1 MIDTLLVAIVMV
13 TDTITIKNRFE
24 SVTRDIEM
32 VYKVRQMVYSES
44 KKQDKIYWFPVR
56 VFEKKED

>member
-1 MIDTLLVAIVMV
+1 MIDTLLIAIVMV
-13 TDTITIKNRFE
+13 TDTTTMTNRFE

-32 VYKVRQMVYSES
+32 VYKVRQMVYEES

>member
-13 TDTITIKNRFE
+13 TDTITMKNRFE
-24 SVTRDIEM
+24 SVTRDIEI